1 MSKFKF
7 ICEEAEFYSPKST
20 RTTEFSAVLIDDV
33 LKEFELFLK
42 GCGFHFEGNVVIDQ
56 ESWPV
61 DEANMM
67 LDNYQLN
74 LSDLDDAN

>member
-20 RTTEFSAVLIDDV
+20 RTTEFSAVSIDDV

-61 DEANMM
+61 DEANAL

-74 LSDLDDAN
+74 LSDLDNAN

>member
-1 MSKFKF
+1 
-7 ICEEAEFYSPKST
+7 
-20 RTTEFSAVLIDDV
+20 LIDDV